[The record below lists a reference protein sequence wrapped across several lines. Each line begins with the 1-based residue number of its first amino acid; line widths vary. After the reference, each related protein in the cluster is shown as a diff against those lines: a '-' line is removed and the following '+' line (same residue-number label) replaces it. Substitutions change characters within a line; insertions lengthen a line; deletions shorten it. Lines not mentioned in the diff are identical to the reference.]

1 MGGGSGAQ
9 RGAGDSGSGAKS
21 SRYRG
26 GKAASGAAGRR
37 RRKVC
42 SCSTCWEHSARR
54 RPSGIPEADARSALV
69 PYLLK
74 QRCFLRRA
82 LSDSQRDN
90 SAAAAAVLQG
100 RERIAALQRRIAE
113 RRAAWQVG
121 TAVPGD
127 TNALRAENAARGLQG
142 RAGIPGSVSTGVAVG
157 QGGDR
162 PSLLPP
168 GEAPCAALR
177 PGPGPPAQ
185 QRGGAVGRGPEE
197 GTEVSRG
204 LSTSVQRQAEGA
216 GLVRPGEEKAAG

>member
-1 MGGGSGAQ
+1 MGSGGLWGCVVWGDGWRGGGK
-9 RGAGDSGSGAKS
+9 RGAVGQ
-21 SRYRG
+21 RR
-26 GKAASGAAGRR
+26 GAAGRALL
-37 RRKVC
+37 C
-42 SCSTCWEHSARR
+42 ARR

>member
-1 MGGGSGAQ
+1 MP
-9 RGAGDSGSGAKS
+9 
-21 SRYRG
+21 
-26 GKAASGAAGRR
+26 
-37 RRKVC
+37 V
-42 SCSTCWEHSARR
+42 
-54 RPSGIPEADARSALV
+54 
-69 PYLLK
+69 
-74 QRCFLRRA
+74 
-82 LSDSQRDN
+82 
-90 SAAAAAVLQG
+90 
-100 RERIAALQRRIAE
+100 
-113 RRAAWQVG
+113 
-121 TAVPGD
+121 
-127 TNALRAENAARGLQG
+127 GLQG
-142 RAGIPGSVSTGVAVG
+142 RAGILGSVSTGVAVG

>member
-1 MGGGSGAQ
+1 ML
-9 RGAGDSGSGAKS
+9 
-21 SRYRG
+21 
-26 GKAASGAAGRR
+26 
-37 RRKVC
+37 C
-42 SCSTCWEHSARR
+42 ARR